1 MAGRR
6 LRPAAHEERGEHMND
21 EPQDKKAADEKPA
34 DEKPADRKPAA
45 AKPGFALSQAMQDAE
60 HRKKLAGSSGPASG
74 VRRIDP
80 KDYQPAPSS
89 KPKKS
94 R

>member
-1 MAGRR
+1 MSDKPEDKK
-6 LRPAAHEERGEHMND
+6 RPATV
-21 EPQDKKAADEKPA
+21 KPA
-34 DEKPADRKPAA
+34 
-45 AKPGFALSQAMQDAE
+45 FAVSQAMQDAE

-89 KPKKS
+89 KPKKT
-94 R
+94 RERVREPGELRPPRKA

>member
-1 MAGRR
+1 
-6 LRPAAHEERGEHMND
+6 MND
-21 EPQDKKAADEKPA
+21 EPRDKKAADQKPA
-34 DEKPADRKPAA
+34 DTKPADQKPAA
-45 AKPGFALSQAMQDAE
+45 AAKPAFALSQAMQDAE

-89 KPKKS
+89 KPTKT

>member
-1 MAGRR
+1 
-6 LRPAAHEERGEHMND
+6 MND
-21 EPQDKKAADEKPA
+21 APPDKKPTKAGKPA
-34 DEKPADRKPAA
+34 
-45 AKPGFALSQAMQDAE
+45 FALSQAMQDAE
-60 HRKKLAGSSGPASG
+60 HRKKLAGSAGPASG

-89 KPKKS
+89 KPQKK